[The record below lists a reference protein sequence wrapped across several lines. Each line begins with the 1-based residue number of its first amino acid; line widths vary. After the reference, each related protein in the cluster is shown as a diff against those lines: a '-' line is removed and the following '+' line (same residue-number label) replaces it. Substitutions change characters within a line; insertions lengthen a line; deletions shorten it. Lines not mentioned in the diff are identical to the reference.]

1 MTTVK
6 QIFEYIKGM
15 NPGTSTVSSMGTF
28 VDGMH
33 QQVADR
39 IVSEVTAALPK
50 DSLAHKIATT
60 SEHYTEKQLWVIS
73 YELMKNAEFVAKA
86 TAFDD
91 EINDAEILRKA
102 RKARKAARKANK

>member
-28 VDGMH
+28 VDSMH
-33 QQVADR
+33 QQMADNT
-39 IVSEVTAALPK
+39 ISEVTAALPK
-50 DSLAHKIATT
+50 DTLAYKIATT
-60 SEHYTEKQLWVIS
+60 AESFSEKQLWVIA
-73 YELMKNAEFVAKA
+73 YELMKNAEFVAKVDA
-86 TAFDD
+86 LGE
-91 EINDAEILRKA
+91 EISDAEILRKA